1 MTHQQ
6 ALAFGLVLVTIG
18 FFVWGRFR
26 YDVISLVALLAS
38 VLLGLTPAKKAF
50 DGFSN
55 DVVVIIACALVV
67 SAGVRALR
75 RHRGGAAADHAA
87 AEERRAARSR
97 CSSPPRR
104 CSPWPPRTSAP
115 WRS

>member
-67 SAGVRALR
+67 SAAFARSGVIEAV
-75 RHRGGAAADHAA
+75 AAADHAA
-87 AEERRAARSR
+87 AEERRAPRSR

-104 CSPWPPRTSAP
+104 CSRWPPRTSAR